1 MSTDFV
7 ETPSGA
13 VRGAHERDVW
23 AFKGIPYGADT
34 AGDGRFRRARPPKPW
49 PGVRDCLEYGPSCPQ
64 ITSEQMLGIPILPES
79 ESMMGVLAY
88 ERVTSEDCLVL
99 NVWTP
104 SLDETAKLPVLVWLH
119 GGGWSIGSASAP
131 LYDFSNLSRHGGV
144 VTVGI
149 NHRLGLL
156 GFMDLSHL
164 GEEFA
169 DSGNVGMLDVVSA
182 LEWVRDTITAFG
194 GDPGN
199 VTTFG
204 ESGGGAKTATLLAM
218 PEGRGLFHKAC
229 VMSGAL
235 LHAQTPDRAFTK
247 TESVLEHLG
256 VGTEPEKL
264 QALGADRL
272 IEAWVALLGGSGNAP
287 GRGEVFSPVI
297 GPSLPDHPYESIRGG
312 NASDV
317 VVVVGC
323 TTDEMLA
330 FMFFDPDLWTLGF
343 EDVSDRLRLL
353 LGEDT
358 PRIVSSYRAIRPDQS
373 PTSLLVAI
381 STDAKFRIPAIRVA
395 EAKIEGGGAHV
406 YMYAYAWGHPD
417 PGGTV
422 RAPHGLDMPFFFDN
436 VDKAPIA
443 AGPQAESL
451 AKATSGALIAL
462 ALTGDPSHAALPA
475 WPAYTLDRRATLRF
489 DVPSTVEDD
498 PLGAERACWD
508 DVALTG
514 LGGT

>member
-1 MSTDFV
+1 MSTDVV
-7 ETPSGA
+7 ETASGT
-13 VRGAHERDVW
+13 VRGAHERGVW

-34 AGDGRFRRARPPKPW
+34 AGDGRFRRARPPQPW
-49 PGVRDCLEYGPSCPQ
+49 TGVRDCLEYGPSCPQ
-64 ITSEQMLGIPILPES
+64 ITSEQMLGIQILPES

-88 ERVTSEDCLVL
+88 ERVTSEDCLAL

-104 SLDETAKLPVLVWLH
+104 SLDATAKLPVLVWLH

-149 NHRLGLL
+149 NHRLGVL
-156 GFMDLSHL
+156 GFMDLSHF
-164 GEEFA
+164 GDEFA
-169 DSGNVGMLDVVSA
+169 DSGNVGMLDVVAA
-182 LEWVRDTITAFG
+182 LEWVRDTISAFG

-199 VTTFG
+199 VTVFG

-218 PEGRGLFHKAC
+218 PKARGLFHQAC

-235 LHAQTPDRAFTK
+235 LRAQTADLALTK
-247 TESVLEHLG
+247 TERVLEHLG
-256 VGTEPEKL
+256 VGAEPEEA
-264 QALGADRL
+264 QALEAERL
-272 IEAWVALLGGSGNAP
+272 IEAWVALLGGSGNAL
-287 GRGEVFSPVI
+287 GRGEGFSPVI
-297 GPSLPDHPYESIRGG
+297 GPSLPDHPYELIRGG

-317 VVVVGC
+317 AVVVGC

-330 FMFFDPDLWTLGF
+330 FMFFDPDLWTLGM
-343 EDVSDRLRLL
+343 EDVSDRLRSL
-353 LGEDT
+353 LGDDA
-358 PRIVSSYRAIRPDQS
+358 PRMVSSYQAIQPERS
-373 PTSLLVAI
+373 PTSLLVAVA
-381 STDAKFRIPAIRVA
+381 TDAKFRLPAIRVA
-395 EAKIEGGGAHV
+395 EAKVEGGGAPV

-417 PGGTV
+417 PSGTT
-422 RAPHGLDMPFFFDN
+422 RAPHGLDMPYFFDN

-443 AGPQAESL
+443 EGLQAEPL
-451 AKATSGALIAL
+451 VQATSGALIAL
-462 ALTGDPSHAALPA
+462 AHTGDPGHAALPP

-489 DVPSTVEDD
+489 DVTSTVEDD

-514 LGGT
+514 LGGS